1 MYWWHPYPYQMTR
14 RKRNWLLLLQDVSS
28 LHKLLGILRCIW
40 STEKCRGKMT
50 KKCAWCMHIC
60 GLYYQKK
67 LFQEVFLQFT
77 KSFFV
82 TENVYSNYFLEIL
95 HTHSS
100 RTLWKN
106 TVSQSNKQL
115 MFNQMLRSARNEIEC
130 SVGRLK
136 VRWWILIRSLGVPNK
151 FLPNIVY
158 ACFVL

>member
-1 MYWWHPYPYQMTR
+1 MEPISLSNAR

-40 STEKCRGKMT
+40 SIKKRRGKMT
-50 KKCAWCMHIC
+50 KKCAWCIHIC
-60 GLYYQKK
+60 GLHYQKK

-136 VRWWILIRSLGVPNK
+136 VRWWILIRPLGVPNK
-151 FLPNIVY
+151 FLPDIVY
-158 ACFVL
+158 TCFVL

>member
-1 MYWWHPYPYQMTR
+1 MAPISLSNAR

-40 STEKCRGKMT
+40 SIKKRRGKMT
-50 KKCAWCMHIC
+50 KKCAWCIHIC
-60 GLYYQKK
+60 GLHYQKK

-95 HTHSS
+95 HTYSS

-115 MFNQMLRSARNEIEC
+115 MFKQMLRSARNEIEY

-136 VRWWILIRSLGVPNK
+136 VRWWILIWPLGVPNK
-151 FLPNIVY
+151 FLPDIVY
-158 ACFVL
+158 TCFVL